1 MLFGTI
7 QLDGDSD
14 IMETDNTEHQAASQD
29 ESQNSQQSK
38 PSSIYLK
45 LVFNTQYACTLSFV
59 EL

>member
-1 MLFGTI
+1 MFFGTI

-38 PSSIYLK
+38 PSSIFILK
-45 LVFNTQYACTLSFV
+45 ACV
-59 EL
+59 